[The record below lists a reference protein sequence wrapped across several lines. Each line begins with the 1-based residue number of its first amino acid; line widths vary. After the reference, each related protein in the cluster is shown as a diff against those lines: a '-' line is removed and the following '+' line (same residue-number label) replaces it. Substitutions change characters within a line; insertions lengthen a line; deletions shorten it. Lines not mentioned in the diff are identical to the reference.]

1 MALLLGTYTK
11 TFKLP
16 SGGSWL
22 VFGSLLMEGLT
33 FKLHGYSGGSTI
45 TVSNQTGAGDNQT
58 NNASYIC
65 AIRYA

>member
-1 MALLLGTYTK
+1 MALLLGTTTK

-22 VFGSLLMEGLT
+22 VFGSLLSSGFT
-33 FKLHGYSGGSTI
+33 FKLKGYSGGSTI
-45 TVSNQTGAGDNQT
+45 TVANDTGSGDNQVE
-58 NNASYIC
+58 NSSYIC